1 MLRLESIIGS
11 ATEPAI
17 AERLH
22 HLGHHGKVEYLF
34 LSSEDTQR
42 HRMRASTDA
51 GTECAVVLD
60 RAQHLFNGAV
70 LLLNGNAVEAEKV
83 FREDLDRNPRNPR
96 SLFGL
101 SEALRAQNRAY
112 DAQFVDK
119 QFQSNWKTT
128 EIKLKVADLT

>member
-1 MLRLESIIGS
+1 
-11 ATEPAI
+11 
-17 AERLH
+17 
-22 HLGHHGKVEYLF
+22 
-34 LSSEDTQR
+34 
-42 HRMRASTDA
+42 MRASTDA

-60 RAQHLFNGAV
+60 RAQRLFNGAV